1 MRQLL
6 LIAFRSLLQHRR
18 RNIFLGSAIAA
29 VTALLVILL
38 GLSTGIQSTML
49 KAATTLS
56 SGHVNVA
63 GFYKVTDSNP
73 APLVT
78 DYKKI
83 RAIVERETPGLDY
96 VIDRG
101 RGWAKVISE
110 TGSFQ
115 AGVNGIDIS
124 QERGMTEVLKLA
136 EQRAYKD
143 GGEARVLGD
152 FARLAEPNAILL
164 FVDQAKRLE
173 VDVGDEVTLS
183 APTWRGVNNTVDV
196 TVVAIAQ
203 NVGFMSAW
211 SVFTPQQV
219 VRDIYRMNEDTTG
232 AIQIYLK
239 DPRDIPKVEDHLRKV
254 LTDEG
259 YLLMEH
265 LSQPFWMKFDIVR
278 REDWT
283 GQKLDITNWRDEIS
297 FMSWTID
304 ALDTLTVLLVAILMG
319 LIMVGIMNTLWIAIR
334 ERTREIGTMRAI
346 GMQKGRVMWMFLME
360 AGALGFISTVA
371 GATIGA
377 VTAWMVNVV
386 GVAVP
391 IEAFQIFT
399 MSDTLWLEVQ
409 PFAVLRAVLII
420 TMLTTLSALYPA
432 WRAMKLRPVS
442 AMHHVG

>member
-1 MRQLL
+1 MKHLL
-6 LIAFRSLLQHRR
+6 LIAVRSLVQHKR
-18 RNIFLGSAIAA
+18 RNLFLGAAIAA
-29 VTALLVILL
+29 VTALLVVLL

-49 KAATTLS
+49 RAATTLS

-78 DYKKI
+78 DYQKV

-101 RGWAKVISE
+101 RGWAKVISSE
-110 TGSFQ
+110 GSFQ
-115 AGVNGIDIS
+115 AGINGIDIT
-124 QERGMTEVLKLA
+124 QERGLKEVLKLA
-136 EQRAYKD
+136 PQKAYKE
-143 GGEARVLGD
+143 GGSDEVLGD
-152 FARLAEPNAILL
+152 MGRLGEPNTILI

-239 DPRDIPKVEDHLRKV
+239 DPRDIPKVEEHLRGV
-254 LTDEG
+254 LEKEG
-259 YLLMEH
+259 YRMMEH
-265 LSQPFWMKFDIVR
+265 LAQPFWMKFDLVR

-304 ALDTLTVLLVAILMG
+304 ALDTLTVLLVGILMG

-346 GMQKGRVMWMFLME
+346 GMQKGRVMWMFLLE
-360 AGALGFISTVA
+360 AGALGFLSTAA

-377 VTAWMVNVV
+377 VTAWIVNVT

-399 MSDTLWLEVQ
+399 MSETLWLEVQ
-409 PFAVLRAVLII
+409 PLAVLRAVLII
-420 TMLTTLSALYPA
+420 TLLTTLSALYPA
-432 WRAMKLRPVS
+432 WRAMRLRPVS

>member
-1 MRQLL
+1 MGQLL
-6 LIAFRSLLQHRR
+6 LIALRSLLQHRR

-49 KAATTLS
+49 EAATTLS

-63 GFYKVTDSNP
+63 GFYKVTDNNP

-78 DYKKI
+78 DYKKV

-101 RGWAKVISE
+101 RGWAKVISD

-115 AGVNGIDIS
+115 AGVNGVDIA
-124 QERGMTEVLKLA
+124 QEKGLTVVLKLA

-143 GGEARVLGD
+143 GGEPKILGD
-152 FARLAEPNAILL
+152 FASLAQPNTILL

-173 VDVGDEVTLS
+173 VDVGDKVTLS

-196 TVVAIAQ
+196 TVGAVAQ

-211 SVFTPQQV
+211 SVFVPQQV

-239 DPRDIPKVEDHLRKV
+239 DPKDIPAVEDHLRKV
-254 LTDEG
+254 LADEG

-265 LSQPFWMKFDIVR
+265 LAQPFWMKFDIVR

-346 GMQKGRVMWMFLME
+346 GMQKGRVLWMFLME
-360 AGALGFISTVA
+360 AGALGFLSTVT
-371 GATIGA
+371 GALVGA
-377 VTAWMVNVV
+377 LVAWAINTS
-386 GVAVP
+386 GVSVP

-399 MSDTLWLEVQ
+399 MSDTLWLEVEAY
-409 PFAVLRAVLII
+409 AVIRAILII
-420 TMLTTLSALYPA
+420 TVLTTLSALYPA